1 MAGGFTGVARTCG
14 RCGRGAVHAC
24 VWVVT
29 CAFRVLVFAVAGVIR
44 VCQGLVGLLRGVTRR
59 RLALVALFFAFLA
72 VTGYTPPVLT
82 QAAAASAALVGV
94 APSALH
100 AIGFTVFVAAAFE
113 VMVVV
118 QTRSEA
124 THGTTWDAVRR
135 TRRRS
140 KRRGAKGGAS
150 DGVVETKADD
160 ADDDDSEDDG
170 NGSTSDSDAGGA
182 FTRAKF
188 SHSTEEYP
196 PIDPLQ
202 VLTEK
207 YKVPRIVAREM
218 ALMVLYIIR
227 DFVGSWC
234 VWVARSPSADAAY

>member
-1 MAGGFTGVARTCG
+1 MAGGLLAAARGCG
-14 RCGRGAVHAC
+14 RFARGGVRL
-24 VWVVT
+24 
-29 CAFRVLVFAVAGVIR
+29 CAWLVSSVFRVLVFAVAGAIR
-44 VCQGLVGLLRGVTRR
+44 LWQALVRFVRGITRR

-82 QAAAASAALVGV
+82 HAASASAALVGV

-124 THGTTWDAVRR
+124 TGGSTWDVVRR
-135 TRRRS
+135 TRFTRRRT
-140 KRRGAKGGAS
+140 KRQEGGKGSSGGGG
-150 DGVVETKADD
+150 DRKA
-160 ADDDDSEDDG
+160 
-170 NGSTSDSDAGGA
+170 SDSDEEEEGEDGGSDDHGA
-182 FTRAKF
+182 SFARTKF

-196 PIDPLQ
+196 AIDPLQ

-218 ALMVLYIIR
+218 ALMVHYIIR

-234 VWVARSPSADAAY
+234 VAA